1 MLSLPAISLRKNSFY
16 AGALLCGAVVGWVGA
31 LGLVM
36 PSAWAQSGVAAKSSA
51 PSVNKLPK
59 SVNPVKTPDGSKPS
73 AKPAWQDLTPAQQL
87 SLQPLAANWGTL
99 DEAKKRKWIAVAA
112 NYAKLSPTEQAKL
125 HSRMNEWT
133 ALSQQQRTQ
142 ARLNFARAKKISPS
156 QKTATWEAYQSLSPE
171 EKKKLAVSGPP
182 KPVGAAAASKP
193 VPPQK
198 LTKITGSRQAP
209 KQAPQAEAPTPAVN
223 RNTLLPYSTPTG
235 PASAPPSQGLV
246 Q

>member
-1 MLSLPAISLRKNSFY
+1 MLSLPTIRQRKNSFC
-16 AGALLCGAVVGWVGA
+16 ALALVGA
-31 LGLVM
+31 LSLVM
-36 PSAWAQSGVAAKSSA
+36 PSAWAQSGVAAKASA
-51 PSVNKLPK
+51 PAANKLPK
-59 SVNPVKTPDGSKPS
+59 PVTPVKTPDVAKPS

-156 QKTATWEAYQSLSPE
+156 QKTATWEAYQSLSAE

-193 VPPQK
+193 VSPQK
-198 LTKITGSRQAP
+198 LTKIAVTRQVP
-209 KQAPQAEAPTPAVN
+209 KQTPQAAAPTPAVN
-223 RNTLLPYSTPTG
+223 RNTLLPYSKPPTE
-235 PASAPPSQGLV
+235 PASAPMREGLV